1 MKVSCY
7 EDYAYKDKM
16 TSHVSDTKILL
27 LPCSAY
33 LYCAAGRPGSG
44 SGLGVS
50 MGSWDTVRWAGQ
62 WAGHASPSPPPD
74 SSLASVAQLSAES
87 VLEVVRWCVLVMAA
101 RVACHGRGIT
111 RVTCYSASLGSCHGM
126 SVCTKG

>member
-1 MKVSCY
+1 
-7 EDYAYKDKM
+7 
-16 TSHVSDTKILL
+16 
-27 LPCSAY
+27 
-33 LYCAAGRPGSG
+33 
-44 SGLGVS
+44 

-111 RVTCYSASLGSCHGM
+111 RVTCHVLQSHTRQLSRYECLYQGLMHLLQAGDGWP
-126 SVCTKG
+126 G